1 MKTYNLKEIKLINEL
16 IWLLPEL
23 HAGEADG
30 VKEEEGDGR
39 HQVQVGH
46 VLVVH
51 TVHRT
56 ALTKLSI
63 KGQSHASL
71 TYTITTFIDQTFN
84 CSKFHLSRLLIF
96 NFSCSGFVMY
106 CWVCT
111 TSLHESSGSK
121 STSNKASVREDW

>member
-16 IWLLPEL
+16 IGLLPEL

-30 VKEEEGDGR
+30 VEEEEGDGR

-56 ALTKLSI
+56 ALIELNI
-63 KGQSHASL
+63 KGQSHEIL
-71 TYTITTFIDQTFN
+71 TSTFKFLIALSFIYHN
-84 CSKFHLSRLLIF
+84 C
-96 NFSCSGFVMY
+96 
-106 CWVCT
+106 
-111 TSLHESSGSK
+111 
-121 STSNKASVREDW
+121 